1 MGAARTG
8 NLRQITL
15 AIDAAAPPDQ
25 AFALISDIERHG
37 EWSPQEF
44 EATCIDI
51 GPITVGWRYRTEGR
65 RGTRKGHLRATV
77 VEVIVFEPTTR
88 FGFTATET
96 AGTYRT
102 TFVISA
108 SGSGSHIERIVD
120 PPMTGV
126 VPFIRHVVL
135 APVIRRYLQQNM
147 DALKVHLDGG
157 APTT

>member
-1 MGAARTG
+1 
-8 NLRQITL
+8 
-15 AIDAAAPPDQ
+15 
-25 AFALISDIERHG
+25 LISDIERHG

-44 EATCIDI
+44 EATRIDI
-51 GPITVGWRYRTEGR
+51 GPITVGSRYRTEGR
-65 RGTRKGHLRATV
+65 RGTRKGHLRATI

-88 FGFTATET
+88 FGFAATET

-126 VPFIRHVVL
+126 VPFIRHIVL